1 MYVCIYINSI
11 YNINNIKCIMFRK
24 IKNYKNVNA
33 PLSNIESIVLY
44 NNIYVINN

>member
-1 MYVCIYINSI
+1 
-11 YNINNIKCIMFRK
+11 MFRK

-44 NNIYVINN
+44 NIYVINN